1 MAELRTRT
9 RCLNSSSLE
18 HSFHF
23 HVLSLYQK
31 PPLSIWHNLYYHHP
45 SIQHKLSTWLG
56 HVSRLRELL
65 GGADMYA
72 CGIKWVLALSSAKL
86 WSSGRWELC
95 LSTSLPAYMA
105 EHALWNFMQNALSF
119 GKFLHLSLS
128 YESSCLFWFQSPLP
142 PTRSPPLSLTIHLVS
157 LTLILVS
164 LLEMTF
170 PIISAYHH
178 ALQTLSKSPHIT
190 TPALSFQDTALSP
203 FYAQVPVVWELKLSF
218 IFVLLRKWG

>member
-1 MAELRTRT
+1 MAGLRTRT

-23 HVLSLYQK
+23 PVLSLYQK
-31 PPLSIWHNLYYHHP
+31 PPLSIWHNRYYHHP
-45 SIQHKLSTWLG
+45 SIQHKLSIWLG

-65 GGADMYA
+65 GGADMYV
-72 CGIKWVLALSSAKL
+72 CGIKWVLSLSSTKL

-95 LSTSLPAYMA
+95 SAYMA
-105 EHALWNFMQNALSF
+105 EHALWNFMQNALPF
-119 GKFLHLSLS
+119 RKFLHLSLS

-157 LTLILVS
+157 LTLISVS

-170 PIISAYHH
+170 PIISAYHY
-178 ALQTLSKSPHIT
+178 ALQTLSKWP
-190 TPALSFQDTALSP
+190 P
-203 FYAQVPVVWELKLSF
+203 
-218 IFVLLRKWG
+218 